1 MMARLCIFTRVPV
14 LGRVK
19 SRLAATLGEA
29 GALQAHV
36 ALVEDT
42 LERLAAVPDVPAELW
57 IDDAANAAV
66 LGWGERWHLPLRR
79 QSGADLGERMYAAL
93 ADCLAAGVPGI
104 VVGTDCPPID
114 ARYVGRAAR
123 ALAWHD
129 VVLGPAADGG
139 YGLVAL
145 ARPAP
150 GLFDGVRWGSAEAL
164 AGTLAN
170 AIRMGLR
177 ICLLPQIWDVD
188 DPADWARWRRER
200 AE

>member
-19 SRLAATLGEA
+19 SRLAVALGEA
-29 GALQAHV
+29 GALRAHV

-42 LERLAAVPDVPAELW
+42 LERLAAVPGVPAELW
-57 IDDAANAAV
+57 IDAAADAAV
-66 LGWGERWHLPLRR
+66 LDWGERWRLPLRR

-93 ADCLAAGVPGI
+93 SDCLAAGVPGI

-114 ARYVGRAAR
+114 ARYIARAAR

-129 VVLGPAADGG
+129 VVFGPAADGG

-150 GLFDGVRWGSAEAL
+150 GIFDGVSWGSAEAL
-164 AGTLAN
+164 TGTLAN
-170 AIRMGLR
+170 AIRMRLR